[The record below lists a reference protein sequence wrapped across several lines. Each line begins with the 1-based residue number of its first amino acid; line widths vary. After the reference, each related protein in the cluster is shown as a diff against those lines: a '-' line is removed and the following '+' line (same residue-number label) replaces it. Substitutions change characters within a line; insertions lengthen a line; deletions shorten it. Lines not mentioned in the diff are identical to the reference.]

1 MNQVRSLEGLHK
13 TLIAEFNW
21 LEIFRQSRLS
31 RPAELH
37 SAACLRC
44 VLNDGIERA
53 RHLVTRCARLP
64 EKPACGPRRPACRR
78 C

>member
-13 TLIAEFNW
+13 TLIAEFNR
-21 LEIFRQSRLS
+21 LEIFRQSLLS
-31 RPAELH
+31 RPAELP

-44 VLNDGIERA
+44 VLNGGIERA
-53 RHLVTRCARLP
+53 RRLITQCAQLP
-64 EKPACGPRRPACRR
+64 EKVACGPRRPACRH